1 MKWLKGWLSAI
12 HDINRK
18 FSQAV
23 SFSQERSKSD
33 SKSEAVGNNC
43 LLGQIASFMENLHL
57 SYDEVMYKIPY
68 RNMVIMQKDKL
79 HTVSGEIMEEVS
91 EEEYFRIKG
100 KTLNK
105 Q

>member
-1 MKWLKGWLSAI
+1 M
-12 HDINRK
+12 
-18 FSQAV
+18 QAV
-23 SFSQERSKSD
+23 SFSQERSSSD
-33 SKSEAVGNNC
+33 SKTEVAGNNC

-57 SYDEVMYKIPY
+57 SYDEVVYKIPY

-79 HTVSGEIMEEVS
+79 HTVYGDVMEEVS
-91 EEEYFRIKG
+91 EEEYFKMKG